1 MKRSF
6 AIDSQ
11 ILDFPPHPMF
21 QELLTISRLK
31 FVSMAGA
38 VHRAQCRVLTLTQRR
53 LLIFQPFVLEPTN
66 GELGKFRVTFIPLSK
81 HSRLLEL
88 VQFKLG

>member
-1 MKRSF
+1 M
-6 AIDSQ
+6 
-11 ILDFPPHPMF
+11 PVF
-21 QELLTISRLK
+21 QGLLTISRLK

-53 LLIFQPFVLEPTN
+53 LLTYHRYVLEPTN
-66 GELGKFRVTFIPLSK
+66 GELGKFRVTSIPLSK